1 MKKMLNTLV
10 AFAVLALAGV
20 AHAADNSTSFRIH
33 VPFAFTVGTQHLEA
47 GDYVVQE
54 SDSGLVLIIGCGTG
68 AAAISIPS
76 DNVKLGV
83 PTGLVFSNN
92 HLVAVKVNGEGT
104 RAIPWRETQER
115 SIALSN

>member
-1 MKKMLNTLV
+1 MKKIFQTCA
-10 AFAVLALAGV
+10 AFAVLALAC
-20 AHAADNSTSFRIH
+20 AAYAAGNGTSFRIH
-33 VPFAFTVGTQHLEA
+33 VPFAFTVGSQPLAA
-47 GDYVVQE
+47 GDYLVQE
-54 SDSGLVLIIGCGTG
+54 SDSGLVLIIGAGTG

-104 RAIPWRETQER
+104 RAIPSHQPQER
-115 SIALSN
+115 TIALSR